1 MLLFNKEVIQRS
13 CMKTIRLFLILMLT
27 GYQISAQPFSIGSTT
42 ITFTDPSRSN
52 RAIETDIYYPASAAG
67 NNVPVATGQF
77 PVIAFGHGFVMTVA
91 AYQNIWTSL
100 VPQGYIVAL
109 PKTEGSLSPSH
120 TNFARDLAFVVNALQ
135 QAGTMG
141 GSLFNGKISATSA
154 VMSHSMGGGAAMLSV
169 QYNAS
174 ITAVAGLAPAET
186 NPSASAAAQL
196 VTIPALILAG
206 GNDCV
211 TPAAQHSRLIYDNI
225 GSGCKWYLSI
235 NGGSHCQFANQNFN
249 CSFGEATC
257 SSSPAIPRA
266 TQQAIALEY
275 LLPWLNF
282 ELKGSCSS
290 WINKQ
295 STLAADNRLT
305 PVSSCTLTSLCPP
318 PSGRKVSNI
327 KSTSVQFNWSS
338 SLCAASYELRYRK
351 TGTTSWIRKLTSSTS
366 RIVYNLTPGSTY
378 EWQVRAV
385 CDSAAPVNSNW
396 GTLRNFSTA
405 ANRTGD
411 TAALQPAAELSVF
424 PNPGD
429 GLLRIEGNGFGDGTI
444 TLRVQ
449 NMSGQT
455 VYLQR
460 LVETGGEFSVDA
472 DLKPLA
478 GGVYLLQVTGPAQTS
493 AQRII
498 LQ

>member
-1 MLLFNKEVIQRS
+1 
-13 CMKTIRLFLILMLT
+13 MKTIRLFLILMLT

-154 VMSHSMGGGAAMLSV
+154 VMGHSMGGGAAMLSV

-266 TQQAIALEY
+266 TQQAIAMEY

-405 ANRTGD
+405 ALRAGESGFTS
-411 TAALQPAAELSVF
+411 AVPVLSVY
-424 PNPGD
+424 PNPGN
-429 GLLRIEGNGFGDGTI
+429 GRFRAEGEGFDESAMQ
-444 TLRVQ
+444 LSVL
-449 NMSGQT
+449 NMMGQT
-455 VYLQR
+455 VY
-460 LVETGGEFSVDA
+460 TGQFSGTDGTFSEIIDVSI
-472 DLKPLA
+472 LPP
-478 GGVYLLQVTGPAQTS
+478 GVYLLQATS
-493 AQRII
+493 TAATAVCRII
-498 LQ
+498 IQ